1 MGEDYLFP
9 EEYFV
14 SLRLPQALERAVI
27 WR

>member
-14 SLRLPQALERAVI
+14 PCAFLKLQNGRY
-27 WR
+27 